1 MAIKVV
7 NRTPKITELS
17 SGDIIVNSKDG
28 TLFYRSQN
36 NLFKLQGDKTS
47 TPDITEFLSN
57 NLIKGNLSVSGSIIP
72 LGSGSFD
79 LGSPDNPW
87 KDLHITSESIKF
99 YDGNGEIGKVSFERE
114 KGLRVVDEA
123 NILTTIS
130 ASLGTFTTRIKSPT
144 GSFGHYIG
152 NINGGSF

>member
-1 MAIKVV
+1 MAIKIV

-17 SGDIIVNSKDG
+17 GGDIIVNSKDG

-36 NLFKLQGDKTS
+36 DLFKLQGDKIS
-47 TPDITEFLSN
+47 TPDITEFLSD
-57 NLIKGNLSVSGSIIP
+57 NLIKGNLNVSGSIIP

-79 LGSPDNPW
+79 LGSSDNPW
-87 KDLHITSESIKF
+87 KDLHITTESIKF
-99 YDGNGEIGKVSFERE
+99 YDEAGEVGKVSFERE
-114 KGLRVVDEA
+114 KGLRIVDDA
-123 NILTTIS
+123 NDLTIIS

-144 GSFGHYIG
+144 GSFDHYIG